1 LESLQDI
8 AQTPMV
14 AVLPVGLAVG
24 WKQRSTTSHTTI
36 IGGNVFGKKKK
47 LPEAAV
53 ESTHTAAERGTAAL
67 EDAIERVKP
76 WAHVAAE
83 KAAEAKDKAAPLAAA
98 ARGSAKDHIGP
109 YADQARE
116 KAAPYADQARE
127 MAAPY
132 ANQAR
137 ERSADLADKA
147 DKARSN
153 IEPMVHDY
161 LEQAHDFWEDEVLPK
176 LNELLSE
183 AQDDPRVVEVSK
195 RSQATLAALKG
206 DLEVANPKTL
216 ELAEPKKRGFFR
228 TAAKLIAMGAVLA
241 GAAVAVRQFLG
252 SKDEGWT
259 AHQPS
264 TAYTPANEAPNPASA
279 PVTEPQDAPGAED
292 AAEPDDEAAAEATMA
307 AEGGHPEYVHEET
320 TAETPDSYG
329 EGSYIGDE
337 PPEGFEIKGNER
349 SMKYHT
355 SENGGYERTIADVW
369 FNSPEAAEAAG
380 FTHAQ
385 R

>member
-1 LESLQDI
+1 
-8 AQTPMV
+8 M
-14 AVLPVGLAVG
+14 
-24 WKQRSTTSHTTI
+24 
-36 IGGNVFGKKKK
+36 FGKKKK

-53 ESTHTAAERGTAAL
+53 ETTHTAAERGTAAL

-76 WAHVAAE
+76 WAQVAAE

-98 ARGSAKDHIGP
+98 ALGSAKDHIGP

-116 KAAPYADQARE
+116 MATPYADRAREKAAPYAD
-127 MAAPY
+127 
-132 ANQAR
+132 QAR

-147 DKARSN
+147 RSN
-153 IEPMVHDY
+153 IEPKVHDY
-161 LEQAHDFWEDEVLPK
+161 LEQAHDFWEDEVLPR

-206 DLEVANPKTL
+206 DLEVSNPKSL

-228 TAAKLIAMGAVLA
+228 TAAKLIAVGAVLA

-252 SKDEGWT
+252 SKDAGWT

-264 TAYTPANEAPNPASA
+264 TAYTPANEAPKPASA
-279 PVTEPQDAPGAED
+279 PVTEPQDAPGAEEPP
-292 AAEPDDEAAAEATMA
+292 EPDDEAAAEATMA

-320 TAETPDSYG
+320 TAETPNSYC